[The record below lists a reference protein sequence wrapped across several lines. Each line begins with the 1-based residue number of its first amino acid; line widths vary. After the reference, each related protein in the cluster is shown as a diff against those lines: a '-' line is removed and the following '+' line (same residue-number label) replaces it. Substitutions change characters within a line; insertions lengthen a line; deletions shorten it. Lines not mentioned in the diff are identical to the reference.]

1 MGLRRQAVDGVDR
14 MAASTGA
21 AALTKLMDAI
31 TLTSGQ
37 RPLLAG
43 RRARYVE
50 RYSSRGRCDGEA
62 TYRCGCHVT
71 RGTDS
76 ARGDEL
82 ALIWSGPLPR
92 AKCSGA
98 GRDGRRSWSRG

>member
-1 MGLRRQAVDGVDR
+1 MLGLRRRAVDGVDR

-62 TYRCGCHVT
+62 TYRCAVSLSA
-71 RGTDS
+71 GTSS

-82 ALIWSGPLPR
+82 ALILAGPLPEQ
-92 AKCSGA
+92 K
-98 GRDGRRSWSRG
+98 

>member
-43 RRARYVE
+43 RRARYLVC
-50 RYSSRGRCDGEA
+50 YSSRGRCERRGEVPL
-62 TYRCGCHVT
+62 RCLVT
-71 RGTDS
+71 RGH
-76 ARGDEL
+76 E
-82 ALIWSGPLPR
+82 
-92 AKCSGA
+92 
-98 GRDGRRSWSRG
+98 